1 MEITECEVIQL
12 ELKYCERC
20 GGLWLRRRGAADVY
34 CAACVRE
41 MPGYRLVSR
50 ARTHPRLPVRYDGEL
65 RRRFELIPDLSHRG
79 GLA

>member
-20 GGLWLRRRGAADVY
+20 GGLWLRRKGTEEVY
-34 CAACVRE
+34 CAPCARE
-41 MPGYRLVSR
+41 MPEYRLLNRV
-50 ARTHPRLPVRYDGEL
+50 RTRPRLPVRYDGEL
-65 RRRFELIPDLSHRG
+65 RRRFDLIPGAGHPG